1 MIRRRVPV
9 HAAAL
14 ALHCAA
20 LAFLPVSSHAVGF
33 SQLYDEALSS
43 DAQLQSARA
52 ALAANSE
59 ELPLAR
65 AKLLPQVSAS
75 LTANRQNTDFGGGFP
90 ASYGN
95 SNGYTISLTQPLIHV
110 DSWYG

>member
-1 MIRRRVPV
+1 LRACCTRRPPKPSTSPNSTTKHSPATR
-9 HAAAL
+9 
-14 ALHCAA
+14 HCK
-20 LAFLPVSSHAVGF
+20 
-33 SQLYDEALSS
+33 
-43 DAQLQSARA
+43 ARA

-75 LTANRQNTDFGGGFP
+75 LNGSRQSTDFGGGFP

-95 SNGYTISLTQPLIHV
+95 TYGYVVSLTQPLIHV
-110 DSWYG
+110 DSWYGYAQGKLAVASAQA

>member
-14 ALHCAA
+14 ALHCAV
-20 LAFLPVSSHAVGF
+20 LAFLPIPAHAVGF
-33 SQLYDEALSS
+33 SRLYDEALSS